1 MFVKHY
7 LHFNIRFSVGGGW
20 GKEKCFLTYWT
31 NHARLSQITR
41 EVVGGKTLFCTSSSL
56 WYTVVGIVDL
66 ILSTY
71 FLSCTMPIVHWGLSS
86 KPPHC

>member
-20 GKEKCFLTYWT
+20 GEEKCFPTYWT

-41 EVVGGKTLFCTSSSL
+41 EVVGGKHC
-56 WYTVVGIVDL
+56 VVLVVVCGIQ
-66 ILSTY
+66 
-71 FLSCTMPIVHWGLSS
+71 
-86 KPPHC
+86 